1 MKNADQFIADKL
13 REFIKKNGYIPQKF
27 NPYNCVEIR
36 DLAPTLLTNC
46 GGLTVS
52 STVLII
58 KEFYGKENFK
68 ESEVRVWQTD
78 QKRI

>member
-13 REFIKKNGYIPQKF
+13 REFIEKNGYIPQKF
-27 NPYNCVEIR
+27 NPYNCTEIK

-68 ESEVRVWQTD
+68 ESEVRVW
-78 QKRI
+78 